1 MAVLLLSDPRSYLC
15 FSLTGHNSLSGPKSV
30 WVSSA
35 ATKLLSL
42 EEAQAQRRGH
52 SSSAIV
58 PESGDIEVE
67 EGPAAVQ
74 GKFHSVISF
83 PSER

>member
-1 MAVLLLSDPRSYLC
+1 MAVLLLSDPRSYLW

-58 PESGDIEVE
+58 TESRDIEVE
-67 EGPAAVQ
+67 EGPAAVR
-74 GKFHSVISF
+74 GKFHTIMDF